1 MGSVVITITFED
13 VVSLPT
19 VSAASA
25 SLGSAL
31 TISTNRSNK
40 AATHTLSYR
49 FGNASGLI
57 GSDVGDAVSWTPPL
71 SLASEI
77 PRATSGVCTITC
89 NSFINGKMTGS
100 RTCTVTLTVPST
112 VVPSISSVTLQDTN
126 ETIAAK
132 IGAFVKSLSTL
143 SVTITAEG
151 IYGSSISSYRT
162 TLDGATYTAAS
173 FTAGKKL
180 SAAGDMTLTVN
191 VTDSRGRTATYTS
204 TIQVLDYAV
213 PSIRRFSVERCNADG
228 SSAQVDGTKARF
240 SFQGSISPLNNKNS
254 VSCVVYYKLKNAE
267 AWTQAYAVNA
277 ASYTLAISNQL
288 LGQTYDALSS
298 YDVKIRLAD
307 YFQEAEQAV
316 SIGTKGVILDF
327 LADGTGI
334 GIGKV
339 AETPG
344 AIECGWPLK
353 LSDPLSIAYGG
364 TGAASA
370 ENALA
375 ALGGVKKAGDTM
387 TGNLRIS
394 ESLYPSVFLL
404 PTYNGTSS
412 RTVLEGSYEGAAS
425 LAAWE
430 DAAGDNRRMLE
441 IRTKALQAS
450 LDWALVLRACEA
462 GVWNNY
468 RVFHSGMPSGVPVA
482 NGGTGAAN
490 AADARKN
497 LGANNAGNLT
507 TGTLPA
513 ARLKKHNNKATIML
527 SSSIQ
532 ATLAGRFGNSEY
544 GRSKKAGEELFFQ
557 YAQETGA
564 KVAVYRFVNLMGHSR
579 PKYNSAVSTFCWAV
593 ANDEPFTVNDRSTEL
608 ELLYIDDL
616 VEGMFDLLEGKE
628 QHCEFDGVETVL
640 QADGRYCCV
649 PVTHKVTL
657 GEIVDLLQEF
667 KAQPTTLMMPKMPDG
682 SFAKK
687 LYSLYLT
694 YLPTDK
700 FKYALK
706 MNVDNR
712 GSFTELVHTA
722 DCGQVSINISKPGI
736 TKGQHWHNSKWELFI
751 VVAGHGLIQERNIN
765 TGETVEFEV
774 SGDKIEA
781 VHMIPGWTH
790 NIINLSET
798 ENLVTVMT
806 YNEIFNPNR
815 PDTFFEPV

>member
-1 MGSVVITITFED
+1 MATTLAYIASLCTRKYTSSANAKNDVACQEFYDSSYNYVGVISFPGLNLANKVITEIWLDIDAEKAGYGVKNTKTVYLRKANYQDDIASGVTGGQYAGDELGTFEGTFYGNYNGYHITGPLFDAMAAYISAGNNSFTIYNPLATASPHGYSYNYMQWASVVITITFED

-19 VSAASA
+19 VSSSSA

-31 TISTNRSNK
+31 TISTNRSNN

-112 VVPSISSVTLQDTN
+112 VAPSISSVILQDTN
-126 ETIAAK
+126 ETVAAK

-143 SVTITAEG
+143 SVAITAEG
-151 IYGSSISSYRT
+151 VYGSCISSYRT
-162 TLDGATYTAAS
+162 MLDGATYTAAS

-180 SAAGDMTLTVN
+180 SAAGDMTLTVS
-191 VTDSRGRTATYTS
+191 VTDSRGRTATYT
-204 TIQVLDYAV
+204 TVFQVLDYAV
-213 PSIRRFSVERCNADG
+213 PSIRQFSVERCNADG

-240 SFQGSISPLNNKNS
+240 SFQGSVSPLNNKNS
-254 VSCVVYYKLKNAE
+254 FSCVVYYKLKNAE

-277 ASYTLAISNQL
+277 ASYTLAVSNQL
-288 LGQTYDALSS
+288 LSQTYDALSS

-307 YFQEAEQAV
+307 YFQKVEQAV

-353 LSDPLSIAYGG
+353 LSEPLDIAYGG

-387 TGNLRIS
+387 TGNLNIS
-394 ESLYPSVFLL
+394 GYLYPSMLLL
-404 PTYNGTSS
+404 PTYNDTTN
-412 RTVLEGSYEGAAS
+412 RTVFEGSYAGAS
-425 LAAWE
+425 SFAAWE
-430 DAAGDNRRMLE
+430 DSTGNNRRMLE
-441 IRTKALQAS
+441 VRTKAYQNS
-450 LDWALVLRACEA
+450 LDWAIVLRVCEA

-507 TGTLPA
+507 TGTLPS
-513 ARLKKHNNKATIML
+513 ARLPFKFAYGSTTING
-527 SSSIQ
+527 SSAAYVDYS
-532 ATLAGRFGNSEY
+532 AAG
-544 GRSKKAGEELFFQ
+544 
-557 YAQETGA
+557 
-564 KVAVYRFVNLMGHSR
+564 
-579 PKYNSAVSTFCWAV
+579 
-593 ANDEPFTVNDRSTEL
+593 FTS
-608 ELLYIDDL
+608 
-616 VEGMFDLLEGKE
+616 
-628 QHCEFDGVETVL
+628 
-640 QADGRYCCV
+640 V
-649 PVTHKVTL
+649 PVVLITY
-657 GEIVDLLQEF
+657 
-667 KAQPTTLMMPKMPDG
+667 ATTSG
-682 SFAKK
+682 
-687 LYSLYLT
+687 
-694 YLPTDK
+694 
-700 FKYALK
+700 
-706 MNVDNR
+706 N
-712 GSFTELVHTA
+712 
-722 DCGQVSINISKPGI
+722 
-736 TKGQHWHNSKWELFI
+736 W
-751 VVAGHGLIQERNIN
+751 
-765 TGETVEFEV
+765 
-774 SGDKIEA
+774 SGDNGAIKVYNKTTTSCQVIAGGNFNTSRA
-781 VHMIPGWTH
+781 VDWFAFGT
-790 NIINLSET
+790 
-798 ENLVTVMT
+798 
-806 YNEIFNPNR
+806 
-815 PDTFFEPV
+815 

>member
-1 MGSVVITITFED
+1 MATTLAYIASLCTRKYTSSANAKNDVACQEFYDSSYNYVGIISFPGLNLANKVITEIWLDIDAEKAGYGVKNTKTVYLRKANYQDDIVSGVTGGQYVGDELGTFEGAFYGNYNGYHITGPLFDAMAAYISAGNNSFTIYNPLATASPHGYSYNYMQWASVVITITFED
-13 VVSLPT
+13 VISLPT

-31 TISTNRSNK
+31 TISTNRSNN

-77 PRATSGVCTITC
+77 PSATSGVCTITC

-112 VVPSISSVTLQDTN
+112 VAPSISSVILQDTN
-126 ETIAAK
+126 ETVAAK

-143 SVTITAEG
+143 SVAITAEG
-151 IYGSSISSYRT
+151 VYGSCISSYRT
-162 TLDGATYTAAS
+162 MLDGATYTAAS

-180 SAAGDMTLTVN
+180 SAAGDMTLTVS
-191 VTDSRGRTATYTS
+191 VTDSRGRTATYT
-204 TIQVLDYAV
+204 TVFQVLDYAV
-213 PSIRRFSVERCNADG
+213 PSIRQFSVERCNADG

-240 SFQGSISPLNNKNS
+240 SFQGSVSPLNNKNS
-254 VSCVVYYKLKNAE
+254 FSCVVYYKLKNAE

-277 ASYTLAISNQL
+277 ASYTLAVSNQL
-288 LGQTYDALSS
+288 LSQTYDALSS

-307 YFQEAEQAV
+307 YFQKVEQAV

-353 LSDPLSIAYGG
+353 LSEPLDIAYGG

-387 TGNLRIS
+387 TGNLNIS
-394 ESLYPSVFLL
+394 GYLYPSMLLL
-404 PTYNGTSS
+404 PTYNDTTN
-412 RTVLEGSYEGAAS
+412 RTVFEGSYAGAS
-425 LAAWE
+425 SFAAWE
-430 DAAGDNRRMLE
+430 DSTGNNRRMLE
-441 IRTKALQAS
+441 VRTKAYQNS
-450 LDWALVLRACEA
+450 LDWAIVLRVCEA

-507 TGTLPA
+507 TGTLPS
-513 ARLKKHNNKATIML
+513 ARLPFKFAYGSTTING
-527 SSSIQ
+527 SSAAYVDYS
-532 ATLAGRFGNSEY
+532 AAG
-544 GRSKKAGEELFFQ
+544 
-557 YAQETGA
+557 
-564 KVAVYRFVNLMGHSR
+564 
-579 PKYNSAVSTFCWAV
+579 
-593 ANDEPFTVNDRSTEL
+593 FTS
-608 ELLYIDDL
+608 
-616 VEGMFDLLEGKE
+616 
-628 QHCEFDGVETVL
+628 
-640 QADGRYCCV
+640 V
-649 PVTHKVTL
+649 PVVLITY
-657 GEIVDLLQEF
+657 
-667 KAQPTTLMMPKMPDG
+667 ATTSG
-682 SFAKK
+682 
-687 LYSLYLT
+687 
-694 YLPTDK
+694 
-700 FKYALK
+700 
-706 MNVDNR
+706 N
-712 GSFTELVHTA
+712 
-722 DCGQVSINISKPGI
+722 
-736 TKGQHWHNSKWELFI
+736 W
-751 VVAGHGLIQERNIN
+751 
-765 TGETVEFEV
+765 
-774 SGDKIEA
+774 SGDNGAIKVYNKTTTSCQVIAGGNVNTSRA
-781 VHMIPGWTH
+781 VDWFAFGT
-790 NIINLSET
+790 
-798 ENLVTVMT
+798 
-806 YNEIFNPNR
+806 
-815 PDTFFEPV
+815 